1 MNEDT
6 NTAPTTVEPVQVQ
19 PAPASQAPAQHVHVP
34 VVIAPSPAPSDP
46 NALIAALQERMVQ
59 AEARAVFAEHRQHFP
74 DLADQDVQED
84 ILEKFRKAGHQEF
97 PKWFEEQRAVPKGL
111 FKLLR
116 PSVQEGQQTPAP
128 APTAP
133 AHVTRPA
140 PTTAIAGTVVPPT
153 QGQYTED
160 QIRDIAQDPAR
171 WAVERERIMA
181 QLGITPPIVKG
192 LGKK

>member
-6 NTAPTTVEPVQVQ
+6 TSPAPTMVEPVQVQ
-19 PAPASQAPAQHVHVP
+19 PASVQQTQAQHVP
-34 VVIAPSPAPSDP
+34 VVISSAPAQSDP
-46 NALIAALQERMVQ
+46 NALIAALQERMIQ
-59 AEARAVFAEHRQHFP
+59 AEARAVFAEHRQHYP

-97 PKWFEEQRAVPKGL
+97 PKWFEEQRSAPKGL

-128 APTAP
+128 TAP
-133 AHVTRPA
+133 AHVTKPA

-171 WAVERERIMA
+171 WAMERERIRA
-181 QLGITPPIVKG
+181 QLGLAPPIVKG